1 VARSSVSGNE
11 RAATAAFSYAR
22 ALSLAPEDRLASNA
36 GRDVRR
42 AIGHREQKIN
52 ASQLDL
58 RQIIFTHR
66 YLGALPMKI
75 GTLLTIAIVS
85 LSAVGG
91 GLAVYV
97 AATRYET
104 MARISTAQR
113 RLEVVRTVGDI
124 PRYLNPERGF
134 ATNIMFGP
142 AVVEAKQRT
151 ELDGYRKQT
160 DGAVEKM
167 DQIGKT
173 SAAALDDGPDIVA
186 RIGDLKTRFNA
197 LRAAMDKAI
206 GGPADARRDAA
217 KKIVSDN
224 AVFNGAVTALLG
236 EQVRKMAMLNGDAY
250 RQSSYANI
258 AWMLRDAG
266 GLNASLHK
274 SLVGAKRVAT
284 DAERMELSR
293 SQGRTDQI
301 LASLAELRGN
311 PATPSNVATALEQSG
326 QYEHDVDTF
335 FAESQVGLSAI
346 IGVRDAFYDNAGQ
359 LLAAAYDGAR
369 LSFLVALL
377 GLVAVV
383 AASCGLVAMVRRRI
397 CRPIV
402 DITAS
407 MSRLA
412 GGDISE
418 ETPASDRRDEIG
430 AMAAAVEVFKDNMI
444 KAGQLAAEQS
454 AQNDIKMRRARVL
467 DDLTRSFE
475 SKVGELVS
483 GLSSSSATMESS
495 ARSML
500 STATANNR
508 QAGIVADASEQTSA
522 NVQTVA
528 SATEELTSSITEISR
543 QVAQSAEIS
552 ARAVENARRTGNT
565 AQSLASGAQKIGDV
579 VTLIQNIAA
588 QTNLLALNATIEAA
602 RAGEAGRGFAV
613 VASEVKSLA
622 GQTAKATTE
631 ISEQVAAIQ
640 GASDETVAAIRNV
653 VDVITEISQI
663 GIAIASAIEQQG
675 SATKEIA
682 RNVQQAAHGTQEVTS
697 NISGVQQAANDTG
710 AAATQVLGAA
720 EQLSQQSNDLASQV
734 NRFLADVRAA

>member
-1 VARSSVSGNE
+1 
-11 RAATAAFSYAR
+11 
-22 ALSLAPEDRLASNA
+22 
-36 GRDVRR
+36 
-42 AIGHREQKIN
+42 
-52 ASQLDL
+52 
-58 RQIIFTHR
+58 
-66 YLGALPMKI
+66 MKI

-91 GLAVYV
+91 GLAAYV
-97 AATRYET
+97 AATKYET
-104 MARISTAQR
+104 MSKIFTAQG

-134 ATNIMFGP
+134 ATNILFGP
-142 AVVEAKQRT
+142 AVVDAKQRSD
-151 ELDGYRKQT
+151 LDTYRKQT

-167 DQIGKT
+167 NQIRNT
-173 SAAALDDGPDIVA
+173 SVGALDDGADIVA
-186 RIGDLKTRFNA
+186 RIDDFKTRFNA
-197 LRAAMDKAI
+197 LRGAIDKAI
-206 GGPADARRDAA
+206 DGPAEARRDAA
-217 KKIVSDN
+217 KKIVADN
-224 AVFNGAVTALLG
+224 AVFNGAVTALLND
-236 EQVRKMAMLNGDAY
+236 QVRKMAVLNGEAY

-258 AWMLRDAG
+258 AWTLRDIA
-266 GLNASLHK
+266 GLNGSVHK
-274 SLVGAKRVAT
+274 SVVGAKRVAT
-284 DAERMELSR
+284 EAERIELSR

-301 LASLAELRGN
+301 LASIMELRGN
-311 PATPSNVATALEQSG
+311 PATPGNVAAALERMQEVYVDRFGKELKMVQAGALSG

-335 FAESQVGLSAI
+335 YAESQRGLNTI
-346 IGVRDAFYDNAGQ
+346 VGVRDAFYDNAEG
-359 LLAAAYDGAR
+359 LLASAYSGAR

-377 GLVAVV
+377 GLVTVV
-383 AASCGLVAMVRRRI
+383 ASSIGLVVMVRRRI

-412 GGDISE
+412 GGDASGEI
-418 ETPASDRRDEIG
+418 PASDRRDEIG
-430 AMAAAVEVFKDNMI
+430 AMAAAVQVFKDNMI
-444 KAGQLAAEQS
+444 KADHLTAEQS
-454 AQNDIKMRRARVL
+454 AQNEIKMRRARVL
-467 DDLTRSFE
+467 DDLTKAFE
-475 SKVGELVS
+475 SKVSQLVD
-483 GLSSSSATMESS
+483 GLSSSSSTMDST

-500 STATANNR
+500 STATATNR
-508 QAGIVADASEQTSA
+508 QAGVVADASEQTSA
-522 NVQTVA
+522 NVQMVA

-543 QVAQSAEIS
+543 QVAQSTEIS
-552 ARAVENARRTGNT
+552 ARAVENARRTGDT

-640 GASDETVAAIRNV
+640 GASDQTVAAIRNV
-653 VDVITEISQI
+653 VDVITEINQI

-682 RNVQQAAHGTQEVTS
+682 RNVQEAAHGTQDVTS

-710 AAATQVLGAA
+710 AAATQVLDAA
-720 EQLSQQSNDLASQV
+720 EQLSQQSSDLAGQV

>member
-1 VARSSVSGNE
+1 
-11 RAATAAFSYAR
+11 
-22 ALSLAPEDRLASNA
+22 
-36 GRDVRR
+36 
-42 AIGHREQKIN
+42 
-52 ASQLDL
+52 
-58 RQIIFTHR
+58 
-66 YLGALPMKI
+66 MKI
-75 GTLLTIAIVS
+75 GTLLTVAIVS
-85 LSAVGG
+85 LAAVGG

-97 AATRYET
+97 AATKYET
-104 MARISTAQR
+104 MDKIANAQA

-142 AVVEAKQRT
+142 AVVDAKQRA
-151 ELDGYRKQT
+151 ELDSYRKQT

-167 DQIGKT
+167 EQIRKT
-173 SAAALDDGPDIVA
+173 SAGALDDGADIVA
-186 RIGDLKTRFNA
+186 RIEDLKTRFNA

-206 GGPADARRDAA
+206 EGPADARRDAA

-224 AVFNGAVTALLG
+224 AVFNDAVTALLSD
-236 EQVRKMAMLNGDAY
+236 QVRKMATRNGDAY
-250 RQSSYANI
+250 RQASYANI
-258 AWMLRDAG
+258 AWTLRDVG

-311 PATPSNVATALEQSG
+311 PATPANVVAALERMQEAYVDRFGRELKLAKAGSLSG

-335 FAESQVGLSAI
+335 YAESQVGLGAI
-346 IGVRDAFYDNAGQ
+346 IGVRDAFYDNAER
-359 LLAAAYDGAR
+359 LLASVYDGAR
-369 LSFLVALL
+369 LSFLVALM
-377 GLVAVV
+377 GLLAAV
-383 AASCGLVAMVRRRI
+383 AASAGLVVMVRRRI

-412 GGDISE
+412 GGDASG

-430 AMAAAVEVFKDNMI
+430 AMAAAVQVFKDNMI
-444 KAGQLAAEQS
+444 RADHLAAEQS
-454 AQNDIKMRRARVL
+454 AQNVTKMRRARML

-475 SKVGELVS
+475 AKVSELVS
-483 GLSSSSATMESS
+483 GLSSSSATMETT

-508 QAGIVADASEQTSA
+508 QAGIVAGASEQTSA
-522 NVQTVA
+522 NVQMVA

-552 ARAVENARRTGNT
+552 ARAVENARRTGDT
-565 AQSLASGAQKIGDV
+565 ARSLAAGAQKIGDV

-640 GASDETVAAIRNV
+640 GASDETVAAIRSV
-653 VDVITEISQI
+653 VDVITEINQI
-663 GIAIASAIEQQG
+663 GSAIASAIEEQG

-682 RNVQQAAHGTQEVTS
+682 RNVQQAAQGTQEVTS
-697 NISGVQQAANDTG
+697 NISGVQQAADNTG

-720 EQLSQQSNDLASQV
+720 EQLSRQSNDLASQV
-734 NRFLADVRAA
+734 DRFLADVRAA

>member
-1 VARSSVSGNE
+1 
-11 RAATAAFSYAR
+11 
-22 ALSLAPEDRLASNA
+22 
-36 GRDVRR
+36 
-42 AIGHREQKIN
+42 
-52 ASQLDL
+52 
-58 RQIIFTHR
+58 
-66 YLGALPMKI
+66 MKI
-75 GTLLTIAIVS
+75 GTLLTVAIVS
-85 LSAVGG
+85 LAAVGG

-97 AATRYET
+97 AATKYET
-104 MARISTAQR
+104 MDKIANAQA

-142 AVVEAKQRT
+142 AVVDAKQRA
-151 ELDGYRKQT
+151 ELDSYRRQT

-167 DQIGKT
+167 EQIRKT
-173 SAAALDDGPDIVA
+173 SAGALDDGADIVA
-186 RIGDLKTRFNA
+186 RIEDLKTRFKA

-206 GGPADARRDAA
+206 EGPADARRDAA

-224 AVFNGAVTALLG
+224 AVFNDAVTALLSD
-236 EQVRKMAMLNGDAY
+236 QVRKMATRNGDAY
-250 RQSSYANI
+250 RQASYANI
-258 AWMLRDAG
+258 AWTLRDVG

-311 PATPSNVATALEQSG
+311 PATPANVVAALERMQEAYVDRFGRELKLAKAGCLSG

-335 FAESQVGLSAI
+335 YAESQVGLGAV
-346 IGVRDAFYDNAGQ
+346 IGVRDAFYDNAER
-359 LLAAAYDGAR
+359 LLASAYDGAR
-369 LSFLVALL
+369 LSFLVALM
-377 GLVAVV
+377 GLLAAV
-383 AASCGLVAMVRRRI
+383 AASAGLVVMVRRRI

-412 GGDISE
+412 GGDASG

-430 AMAAAVEVFKDNMI
+430 AMAAAVQVFKDNMI
-444 KAGQLAAEQS
+444 RADHLAAEQS
-454 AQNDIKMRRARVL
+454 AQNDTKMRRARML

-475 SKVGELVS
+475 AKVSELVS
-483 GLSSSSATMESS
+483 GLSSSSATMETT

-508 QAGIVADASEQTSA
+508 QAGIVAGASEQTSA
-522 NVQTVA
+522 NVQMVA

-543 QVAQSAEIS
+543 QVAQSTEIS
-552 ARAVENARRTGNT
+552 ARAVENARRTGDT
-565 AQSLASGAQKIGDV
+565 ARSLAAGTQKIGDV

-640 GASDETVAAIRNV
+640 GASDETVAAIRSV
-653 VDVITEISQI
+653 VDVITEINQI
-663 GIAIASAIEQQG
+663 GSAIASAIEEQG

-682 RNVQQAAHGTQEVTS
+682 RNVQQAAQGTQEVTS
-697 NISGVQQAANDTG
+697 NISGVQQAADNTG

-720 EQLSQQSNDLASQV
+720 EQLSRQSNDLASQV
-734 NRFLADVRAA
+734 DRFLADVRAA